1 MKANLKQNVPLKYS
15 HFVSLD
21 SSEILTA
28 ATADL
33 IKIFQ
38 MKVLLIH
45 THTSSLSFSL
55 SFSNYPYPFII
66 HMFRTIPYSKDV
78 YNSLKLL
85 LTLLLAMK
93 AI

>member
-38 MKVLLIH
+38 MKVLFTCTH
-45 THTSSLSFSL
+45 THTHSLSLSL
-55 SFSNYPYPFII
+55 SLLPITSI
-66 HMFRTIPYSKDV
+66 YS
-78 YNSLKLL
+78 
-85 LTLLLAMK
+85 
-93 AI
+93 